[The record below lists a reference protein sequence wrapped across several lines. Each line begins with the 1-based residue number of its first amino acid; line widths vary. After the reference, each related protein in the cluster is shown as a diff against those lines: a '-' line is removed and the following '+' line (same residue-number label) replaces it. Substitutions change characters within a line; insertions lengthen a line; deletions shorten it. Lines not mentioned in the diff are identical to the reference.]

1 MLVARVR
8 KEREETQEYKERRGT
23 LVLRDQLAHK
33 VYIREVVAERS
44 EPW

>member
-8 KEREETQEYKERRGT
+8 KEREETQEYKDRRGT

-33 VYIREVVAERS
+33 VYIREVIE
-44 EPW
+44 EENLCY